1 MSVVS
6 MSHPGSNNAAYLR
19 VNVLDAGED
28 LAEDDDVLGE
38 VDGVPAGA
46 TGVAR
51 VEPVPECVV
60 AKLHLQVEQR
70 LVGHEGGTVL
80 LCNLLDDKWR
90 LIEAVY
96 SVRSVWPN
104 TGSKFGEEITGW
116 SHGNNFWKLTML

>member
-1 MSVVS
+1 MSR
-6 MSHPGSNNAAYLR
+6 PGSINAAYLR

-28 LAEDDDVLGE
+28 LAEDDDVFGE

-46 TGVAR
+46 TSVAR

-60 AKLHLQVEQR
+60 AKLHLQVEHR

-80 LCNLLDDKWR
+80 LCNLMDDKWR

-96 SVRSVWPN
+96 SVHSVWPN
-104 TGSKFGEEITGW
+104 TDTKFGKEITGR
-116 SHGNNFWKLTML
+116 SKGNKFWN

>member
-1 MSVVS
+1 MSL
-6 MSHPGSNNAAYLR
+6 PGSINYYYLR

-51 VEPVPECVV
+51 VEPVPEGVV

-70 LVGHEGGTVL
+70 LVGHEGGPFLL
-80 LCNLLDDKWR
+80 LCDLMDDKWR
-90 LIEAVY
+90 LIVIEAVY
-96 SVRSVWPN
+96 SVVSGWIQVQ
-104 TGSKFGEEITGW
+104 GSGR
-116 SHGNNFWKLTML
+116 KLRGGPM